1 MTEIR
6 YNEKEY
12 SIEFKGHAGA
22 GAKGEDLVCAG
33 VSTLYGTLRAT
44 CEEYSECLAPE
55 TETGDG
61 TARVTLRPEKGYE
74 WSAVVIM
81 RTVFIGCCLLAENYP
96 EYVKA
101 VSTDEEIRRDGNVRD
116 E

>member
-6 YNEKEY
+6 YSEKEY
-12 SIEFKGHAGA
+12 SIEFSGHAGA

-33 VSTLYGTLRAT
+33 VSTLYGTLRAV
-44 CEEYSECLAPE
+44 CEEYSEYLAPK

-61 TARVTLRPEKGYE
+61 TAKVTLRPRKNYE
-74 WSAVVIM
+74 WNAAMIM
-81 RTVFIGCCLLAENYP
+81 RTVFIGCCLLAESYP
-96 EYVKA
+96 EHVKA
-101 VSTDEEIRRDGNVRD
+101 VSTDKKIRRDGNVRD